1 MLKAKYIKTIFGGA
15 LGWLFSLIVIVPFLV
30 VVINSLKTEAEAN
43 LMGLSIPD
51 SIQLQNYIEVI
62 SKGNMVRSFFNSL
75 LISTFCVLIGI
86 LVSAMAAFIISR
98 NKSKFNRICYYL
110 FFIGLIAPVNYI
122 TTIKTLK
129 LLHINNS
136 YTGVILFNS
145 ALAIPFAVFLFTGF
159 ISTVPKEID
168 ESGTIDGCNSMNLFF
183 RIVFPLLKP
192 VTITASILTFIS
204 SWNDFMT
211 PLYLLNQ
218 SQKWTMILS
227 VYNFWGFY
235 TAQWNLICS
244 VIVLTLLPILI
255 IYIFAQKYIIAG
267 MTAGSVKG

>member
-1 MLKAKYIKTIFGGA
+1 MIKAKYFKTIFSGA
-15 LGWLFSLIVIVPFLV
+15 LGWILSLIVIVPFMV
-30 VVINSLKTEAEAN
+30 VVVNSLKTEAEAN
-43 LMGLSIPD
+43 LMNLSMPKN
-51 SIQLQNYIEVI
+51 IQLQNYIEVI

-75 LISTFCVLIGI
+75 LISTVCVLLGI
-86 LVSAMAAFIISR
+86 LVSAMAAFIMSR
-98 NKSKFNRICYYL
+98 NKTRLNRFCYYL

-129 LLHINNS
+129 FLHINNS
-136 YTGVILFNS
+136 YTGIILFNS
-145 ALAIPFAVFLFTGF
+145 ALAIPFAVFLFAGF

-168 ESGTIDGCNSMNLFF
+168 ESGTIDGCNSMNLFV

-235 TAQWNLICS
+235 TSQWNLICS

-255 IYIFAQKYIIAG
+255 IYIFAQRYIIAG

>member
-1 MLKAKYIKTIFGGA
+1 MKRVDKIKTIFSGMI
-15 LGWLFSLIVIVPFLV
+15 GWLLSLVVIVPFMIVLL
-30 VVINSLKTEAEAN
+30 NSLKTETDAS
-43 LMGLSIPD
+43 LMNLSIPK
-51 SIQLQNYIEVI
+51 SIQLQNYLEVI
-62 SKGNMVRSFFNSL
+62 TKGNMIRSFLNSL
-75 LISTFCVLIGI
+75 LISTLCVVLGI
-86 LVSAMAAFIISR
+86 IVSAMAAFIISR
-98 NKSKFNRICYYL
+98 NKSGFNRFCYYF

-122 TTIKTLK
+122 TTIKMLK
-129 LLHINNS
+129 VLHINNT
-136 YTGVILFNS
+136 YTGMILFNA

-168 ESGTIDGCNSMNLFF
+168 ESGMIDGCSSLNLFF

-211 PLYLLNQ
+211 PLYILNQ
-218 SQKWTMILS
+218 SEKWTMILS

-255 IYIFAQKYIIAG
+255 VYIFAQKYIIAG